1 MPEIWLPSVALYKDP
16 SFVHDGVGISG
27 EMLKA
32 AIKGNKETALEHAAD
47 RKTLATRTGHALAT
61 QTTV

>member
-1 MPEIWLPSVALYKDP
+1 M
-16 SFVHDGVGISG
+16 HDGVGIFG